1 MCRQSIYDAKNN
13 ETKVIPK
20 KKFIYKGERER
31 ERERVK
37 KQQYCILV
45 KEVGRI
51 TSRRRSVEYILF
63 FLLLYKNSDY
73 MNEMNGIVT
82 SIEGER
88 ERERERE
95 RSESTRERL
104 KSRVELH
111 FMGRLVQKGREE

>member
-20 KKFIYKGERER
+20 KKNLYIYKG
-31 ERERVK
+31 ERVK

-88 ERERERE
+88 
-95 RSESTRERL
+95 SESTRERL